1 VAEFK
6 YGSLR
11 EKIAAEKKERLER
24 YANFEAVYN
33 EANRAGF
40 AAGEAIKPRAMI
52 VTSRSN
58 PLDDSSPVEK
68 AWHEPEGVCGFA
80 WVKVVPGNC
89 SFAKWLV
96 KNKIVR
102 GRAYAGGVDIW
113 VSAHNQSME
122 RKEAHA
128 RKMAEVLR
136 EKLGI
141 KCYAES
147 RMD

>member
-1 VAEFK
+1 ME

-11 EKIAAEKKERLER
+11 EKIAAESKARKER

-40 AAGEAIKPRAMI
+40 AAAEAMTPRAM
-52 VTSRSN
+52 VVASRSN

-68 AWHEPEGVCGFA
+68 AWYVADGVCGFA
-80 WVKVVPGNC
+80 WVKIVPGSS

-96 KNKIVR
+96 KNKLAKSSY
-102 GRAYAGGVDIW
+102 GGGVSIW
-113 VSAHNQSME
+113 ISAHNQSME

-128 RKMAEVLR
+128 RVIAEMLR
-136 EKLGI
+136 AKLGV
-141 KCYAES
+141 KAYAES